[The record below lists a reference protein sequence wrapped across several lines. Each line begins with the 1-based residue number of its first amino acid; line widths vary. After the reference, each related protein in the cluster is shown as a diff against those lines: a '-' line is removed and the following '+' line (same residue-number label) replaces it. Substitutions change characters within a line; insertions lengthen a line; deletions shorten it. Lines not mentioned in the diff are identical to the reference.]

1 MLIDTHA
8 HLNFPAFKD
17 DADEV
22 IRRSLGNEFFA
33 EVKSQRRGREDWVSS
48 RVGKQRAEGECQKP
62 WVSGERSEANDVSA
76 RAESA
81 RERSEVW
88 MINVGSN
95 YETSKRAIE
104 IADRYGKGVFAAIG
118 LHPINLDTGL
128 VKIKVDEKEGVHFE
142 KEFDFE
148 NYKELAESEK
158 VVAIGEIGLDYYWR
172 PKTTKKKELFK
183 QKQKELLLEEL
194 RLARELE
201 LPVIFHCRMAHD
213 DLIQIF
219 LGNPEIK
226 PQKAVAHGFVGN
238 LEQLQKYLS
247 FGFYIGFN
255 GIIFKKIEG
264 INFEENIKNTPLERI
279 LIETDCPYLIP
290 LPAKASAEAKPR
302 VARNEPHYVKYI
314 AQEIARVKNI
324 SFEKVAE
331 TTTKNAKE
339 LFKI

>member
-8 HLNFPAFKD
+8 HLNFSAFKD

-22 IRRSLGNEFFA
+22 IRRSLE
-33 EVKSQRRGREDWVSS
+33 
-48 RVGKQRAEGECQKP
+48 
-62 WVSGERSEANDVSA
+62 NDI
-76 RAESA
+76 
-81 RERSEVW
+81 W

-118 LHPINLDTGL
+118 LHPINLHTGL
-128 VKIKVDEKEGVHFE
+128 VKIKVDDKEGVHFE

-148 NYKELAESEK
+148 NYKELARSAGPGQAK
-158 VVAIGEIGLDYYWR
+158 SKIVAIGEIGLDYYWR

-213 DLIQIF
+213 DLIETLTNLDCDFYDRRNRSQISGVIHCFTGNWEQAQKF
-219 LGNPEIK
+219 LEM
-226 PQKAVAHGFVGN
+226 GFH
-238 LEQLQKYLS
+238 L
-247 FGFYIGFN
+247 GFN
-255 GIIFKKIEG
+255 GIIFKLDLDEIVK
-264 INFEENIKNTPLERI
+264 KTPLEKI
-279 LIETDCPYLIP
+279 LIETDCPYLP
-290 LPAKASAEAKPR
+290 PPQFENQ
-302 VARNEPHYVKYI
+302 RNEPLYVKYI
-314 AQEIARVKNI
+314 AKEIAKIRNI

-331 TTTKNAKE
+331 ITTKNAKE
-339 LFKI
+339 LFEI